1 VTANQDAKL
10 LTLTLLF
17 SVPELHE
24 LTINDLQLTWGM
36 LLNLIMTALFPLSRI
51 FVNQFSKIMEA
62 SCKPNASHFFQVR
75 ISRLRLK
82 FCVSF
87 SVKFFD
93 LKWPFCLC

>member
-24 LTINDLQLTWGM
+24 LTINDLQLTWDM

-51 FVNQFSKIMEA
+51 FVNQFSKNHGSIVQA
-62 SCKPNASHFFQVR
+62 
-75 ISRLRLK
+75 
-82 FCVSF
+82 
-87 SVKFFD
+87 
-93 LKWPFCLC
+93 